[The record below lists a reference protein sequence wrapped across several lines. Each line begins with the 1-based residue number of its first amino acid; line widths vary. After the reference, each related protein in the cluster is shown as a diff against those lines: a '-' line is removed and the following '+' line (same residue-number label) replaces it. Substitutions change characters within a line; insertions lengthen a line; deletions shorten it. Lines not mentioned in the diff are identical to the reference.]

1 MELVVAE
8 TAHTCWLFA
17 RKRPE
22 NAALCAALD
31 GQEAR
36 FALFT
41 PEGEPVELPLEES
54 GAPKWN
60 KLPRRPL
67 VLWAAGGIMD
77 PLLKTLA
84 RRGAPTTL
92 VAALDLFLRN
102 GGELRV
108 RRELTIAAVGANPW
122 SAYGWHF
129 EPDKFVRALREVI
142 DLPVVNVK
150 ED

>member
-1 MELVVAE
+1 MEGVALLCTGASLDRDMELVVAE

-22 NAALCAALD
+22 STALCAALD
-31 GQEAR
+31 GQEAP

-41 PEGEPVELPLEES
+41 PEGAPVELPLEES

-84 RRGAPTTL
+84 RGAPPPPMCGGRHPRAGRTGGAGTCFCAT
-92 VAALDLFLRN
+92 AASC
-102 GGELRV
+102 GCAG
-108 RRELTIAAVGANPW
+108 
-122 SAYGWHF
+122 S
-129 EPDKFVRALREVI
+129 
-142 DLPVVNVK
+142 
-150 ED
+150 